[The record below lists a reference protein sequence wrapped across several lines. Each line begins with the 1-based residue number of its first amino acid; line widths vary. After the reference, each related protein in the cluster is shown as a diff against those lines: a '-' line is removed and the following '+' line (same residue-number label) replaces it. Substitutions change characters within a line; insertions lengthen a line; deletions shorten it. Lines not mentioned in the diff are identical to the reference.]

1 MSYEKECLETKL
13 DGVTK
18 LAREYEIELD
28 KYKDTLREKEFDI
41 EQVTSFYHKTLE
53 DLALT
58 CTELDSIKD
67 STLEN
72 IQRMK
77 TQISELILE
86 LAMAR
91 RKSRSLSTTTAINA
105 VRQQKTRNTVFAQGP
120 TVGMV
125 DHLILELAS
134 KTNQIQLP

>member
-1 MSYEKECLETKL
+1 
-13 DGVTK
+13 
-18 LAREYEIELD
+18 
-28 KYKDTLREKEFDI
+28 
-41 EQVTSFYHKTLE
+41 
-53 DLALT
+53 
-58 CTELDSIKD
+58 
-67 STLEN
+67 
-72 IQRMK
+72 MK
-77 TQISELILE
+77 KQISELILE